1 MTIMIL
7 PMPLSIAT
15 TNEGNYI
22 DIIIIIIIIKI
33 PKWCNFVSFDDG
45 NYLTFEEFLQP
56 KGYKY
61 PCIQFL

>member
-22 DIIIIIIIIKI
+22 DIIIIIIIKI